1 MIRKLSSVYVLA
13 HSGFVIRSCPMA
25 ESLFILE
32 LEFLHIRG
40 GGSLIVFFVL
50 MLVGTCCFI
59 LSASLCV
66 VRPTYRASQIQTI
79 IFGSL
84 GKQDRPFIKVFWNQ
98 FTLRLKIQSCVNKK
112 SSFFHFDSLL
122 LYFFFLMV

>member
-1 MIRKLSSVYVLA
+1 MKGRSCFPMIRKLSSEYVLA
-13 HSGFVIRSCPMA
+13 HSAFVIRCCPMA

-40 GGSLIVFFVL
+40 GCSLVVVFVVL

-66 VRPTYRASQIQTI
+66 VRPTYRASHRHKN
-79 IFGSL
+79 S
-84 GKQDRPFIKVFWNQ
+84 
-98 FTLRLKIQSCVNKK
+98 
-112 SSFFHFDSLL
+112 
-122 LYFFFLMV
+122 

>member
-13 HSGFVIRSCPMA
+13 HSGFVIRCCPMA

-32 LEFLHIRG
+32 IEFLHIRG
-40 GGSLIVFFVL
+40 GCSLVIVFFVL

-66 VRPTYRASQIQTI
+66 VRPTYRALTSV
-79 IFGSL
+79 G
-84 GKQDRPFIKVFWNQ
+84 R
-98 FTLRLKIQSCVNKK
+98 KK
-112 SSFFHFDSLL
+112 LS
-122 LYFFFLMV
+122 VC